1 MWYMRIIWITMCLM
15 RWFMCMQQVEERI
28 LRGIED
34 DLIKDVDYV
43 YVHEVDTCGAKGF
56 EAAHAS

>member
-1 MWYMRIIWITMCLM
+1 MVYEDNLDYNVLDEMVYLHA
-15 RWFMCMQQVEERI
+15 VKVRI

-34 DLIKDVDYV
+34 DLIRDVDYV

-56 EAAHAS
+56 EA

>member
-1 MWYMRIIWITMCLM
+1 
-15 RWFMCMQQVEERI
+15 MCMQQVEERI

>member
-1 MWYMRIIWITMCLM
+1 
-15 RWFMCMQQVEERI
+15 MCMQQAEVRI

-56 EAAHAS
+56 EASHAS